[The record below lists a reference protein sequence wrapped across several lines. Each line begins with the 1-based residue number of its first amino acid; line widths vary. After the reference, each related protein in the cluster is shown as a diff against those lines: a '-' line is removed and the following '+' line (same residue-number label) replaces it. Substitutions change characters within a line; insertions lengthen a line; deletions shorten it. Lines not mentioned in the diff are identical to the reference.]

1 MRDTSQGCRRHCIVK
16 QAKGR
21 IVTILIFSLNM
32 PSSARHKKTLTTDE
46 VTEGVFGDRNSENGY
61 KSEGEMETETEE
73 ESEKEESE
81 EKRTGNEREESNNAK
96 G

>member
-32 PSSARHKKTLTTDE
+32 PSLARHKKTLTTDE
-46 VTEGVFGDRNSENGY
+46 VTEGVFGDRKSENGY